1 MHAAIQY
8 SQKRIQELLKHEST
22 STSNESGSL
31 TTGTCVC
38 MCTCYHVGTAEY
50 GWRRVDED

>member
-1 MHAAIQY
+1 MHAAVQY
-8 SQKRIQELLKHEST
+8 SQKRMQELLKHEST
-22 STSNESGSL
+22 STSNEPGSL

>member
-1 MHAAIQY
+1 MHAAVQY
-8 SQKRIQELLKHEST
+8 SQKRMQELLKHEST
-22 STSNESGSL
+22 STSNEPVSL